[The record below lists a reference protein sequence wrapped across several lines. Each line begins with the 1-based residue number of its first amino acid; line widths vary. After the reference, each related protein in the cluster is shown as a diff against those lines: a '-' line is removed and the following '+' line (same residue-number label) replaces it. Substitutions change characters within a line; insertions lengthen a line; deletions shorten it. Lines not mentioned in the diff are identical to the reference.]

1 LREIEVLEEIVEVV
15 LLGFEE
21 VEKGGLVNLL
31 GFGIR

>member
-1 LREIEVLEEIVEVV
+1 LEEVVEVV

-31 GFGIR
+31 ELGIWRREV